1 MVKKKS
7 SKSKKKNIKKNKKSV
22 KIGGSKKINIDF
34 GIVTY
39 QTLGDCVK
47 ELIEASFDMYNYILN
62 YFFSPVTIICGGQSP
77 SYYCLSMMNSKIY
90 NPEKAEIL
98 ILPHSKG
105 GEKSED
111 QLKENMLYCERL
123 KEKNILLR
131 KNVVIIDGVHSG
143 TGILSLESSLKY
155 CFPYIQVYKIAINAQ
170 EDIAKI
176 PVDKEYILPCEPKF
190 SDIFPRLVIS
200 YKPSDFKDPSKFI
213 NKFNLKNNPV
223 AEMIIDLSKIYPEIK
238 IEDTDWYKKNNIL
251 TKEIIE
257 AREEKKISDM
267 HKRER
272 LEAEYKREQQ
282 EKALKEK
289 GGYFKPHILYR
300 NGNKIYQCPLCN
312 TISGTLAV
320 KYPEKIEYFSHNYD
334 CLNKYKI
341 PKE

>member
-1 MVKKKS
+1 MVKKNYN
-7 SKSKKKNIKKNKKSV
+7 SKKKHKKKHKKSV
-22 KIGGSKKINIDF
+22 KLGGGKKINIDF
-34 GIVTY
+34 GVVTH

-47 ELIEASFDMYNYILN
+47 ELVESSFDIYNYILN
-62 YFFSPVTIICGGQSP
+62 YFFYPVTIICGGQSP

-155 CFPYIQVYKIAINAQ
+155 CFPYINVYKIAINSQ
-170 EDIAKI
+170 KGIVKI
-176 PVDKEYILPCEPKF
+176 PVDIEYILPCEPKF
-190 SDIFPRLVIS
+190 SDTFPRLVVS

-223 AEMIIDLSKIYPEIK
+223 AEMIIDLSKMYPEKK
-238 IEDTDWYKKNNIL
+238 IEETDWYKKNNIL
-251 TKEIIE
+251 TEEIIE
-257 AREEKKISDM
+257 AREKKKISDM
-267 HKRER
+267 HEREI
-272 LEAEYKREQQ
+272 LEAEYKKEKQ
-282 EKALKEK
+282 EEALKEK
-289 GGYFKPHILYR
+289 GGYFKPHILYQ
-300 NGNKIYQCPLCN
+300 NGNKVYQCPLCKA
-312 TISGTLAV
+312 ISGTLAV
-320 KYPEKIEYFSHNYD
+320 KHPEKIEYFSHNYD
-334 CLNKYKI
+334 CLNRYKI